1 MIKTNYEIIRVIVES
16 NAPIKD
22 LSIRGQF
29 REVSLS
35 RCVYYQLGLDYLK
48 KDYNHTTASKT
59 IKKGHNN
66 SIYSLENFKRF
77 KDQKFFKE
85 YMNLYVDCGI
95 ELLELEI
102 KINELIKDGL
112 PRTQESDTVLY

>member
-1 MIKTNYEIIRVIVES
+1 MIKTNYEIIRAIVES
-16 NAPIKD
+16 KAPVRD

-35 RCVYYQLGLDYLK
+35 RCVYYQIGLDYLK
-48 KDYNHTTASKT
+48 EDYNHTAASKT

-77 KDQKFFKE
+77 KCQKFFSN
-85 YMNLYVDCGI
+85 YMSLYINCEI
-95 ELLELEI
+95 ELLRIEKEI
-102 KINELIKDGL
+102 NLITD
-112 PRTQESDTVLY
+112 SYYD